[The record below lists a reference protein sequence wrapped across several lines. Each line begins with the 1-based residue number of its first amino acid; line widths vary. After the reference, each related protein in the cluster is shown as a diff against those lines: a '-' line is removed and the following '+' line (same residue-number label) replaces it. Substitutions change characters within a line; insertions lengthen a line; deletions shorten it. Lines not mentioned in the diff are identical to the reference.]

1 MTGLEN
7 LRNSH
12 YTKPAQLLINLLKES
27 HNIVNAMMTERTCLL
42 IDFI

>member
-1 MTGLEN
+1 
-7 LRNSH
+7 
-12 YTKPAQLLINLLKES
+12 LINLLKES